1 MTILKYHDI
10 LKIIKFKRGK
20 ISMEVA
26 VCFGVRCAPRKRGLK
41 LTRENYIT
49 VSNKSSFGKN
59 RNYMRALQEN
69 DMETLRWYKG
79 KYRDQEGLIYTDEW
93 CRQQY
98 EDAMKNYDLN
108 MAFFKN
114 LNKSEFNDEIE
125 RFLKNT
131 PFIEIEDL
139 NLYSCAGYYVMVLGE
154 YCQVYI
160 GTSQNIKERIS
171 QHWGGSKNRFDRL
184 IFGGIEA
191 SKLSINSFRALD
203 TTRIFVYKTDE
214 LYTQEDKYIN
224 CFSDKFVC
232 NRLSGGIKKSEID
245 ILLSVKNRQL

>member
-1 MTILKYHDI
+1 
-10 LKIIKFKRGK
+10 
-20 ISMEVA
+20 
-26 VCFGVRCAPRKRGLK
+26 
-41 LTRENYIT
+41 
-49 VSNKSSFGKN
+49 
-59 RNYMRALQEN
+59 
-69 DMETLRWYKG
+69 
-79 KYRDQEGLIYTDEW
+79 
-93 CRQQY
+93 
-98 EDAMKNYDLN
+98 
-108 MAFFKN
+108 
-114 LNKSEFNDEIE
+114 
-125 RFLKNT
+125 
-131 PFIEIEDL
+131 
-139 NLYSCAGYYVMVLGE
+139 MVLGE

-160 GTSQNIKERIS
+160 GTSQNIKERIR